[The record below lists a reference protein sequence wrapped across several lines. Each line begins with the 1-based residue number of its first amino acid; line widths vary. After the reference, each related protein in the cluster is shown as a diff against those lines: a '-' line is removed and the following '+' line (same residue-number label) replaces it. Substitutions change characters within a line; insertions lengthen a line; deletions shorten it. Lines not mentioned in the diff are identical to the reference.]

1 MKKVLT
7 TTLVSTLL
15 LTGVASPVMAS
26 ENITT
31 NENNATVNNQKSNEQ
46 IAREVLKSQGY
57 NLNNVGEDEG
67 KVKVTVKGAIEILKR
82 NKTRINN
89 AIKGAIDKIPMSKE
103 AKAKWKK
110 AITVDVILGYLT
122 AYTDW
127 GDRVEDAIYNAI
139 LKTGAPWW
147 VAKPIAVTIAFL
159 IPIL

>member
-7 TTLVSTLL
+7 INLVSTLL
-15 LTGVASPVMAS
+15 LTGVASPIMAS
-26 ENITT
+26 ENNTT
-31 NENNATVNNQKSNEQ
+31 VSNQKSNEQ

-67 KVKVTVKGAIEILKR
+67 KAKVTVKGAIEILKR

-139 LKTGAPWW
+139 LKTGAPSW
-147 VAKPIAVTIAFL
+147 VAKPIAVTLAFL
-159 IPIL
+159 IPVL